1 MKQTSTQSFLLVDQA
16 QSQNIT
22 EQLLNLDQ
30 NVLADI
36 IEKLSNGEY
45 FVPESDSEKAHFT

>member
-1 MKQTSTQSFLLVDQA
+1 MQQSSTQSFLLVDHA
-16 QSQNIT
+16 WFQNIT

-36 IEKLSNGEY
+36 TEKLSNGSQKQRVKNM
-45 FVPESDSEKAHFT
+45 FPGFT